1 MVIANVA
8 RGFSICFCL
17 GNEINFWAGVRLN
30 LDSVVGI
37 VRALVGI
44 ITGIIII
51 AVGIAAG
58 LIIRAGMIASS
69 IVVIVL
75 ITAGTIV
82 VIITIVVVV
91 VVTIVVVVVAWTIV
105 FAFWIIIAMFPKV
118 GTTMVGTRIIR
129 LRLAAVPSIIIAI
142 VIMAVIAAII
152 LVVFRF
158 FLKVHIKELGH
169 RVQSFSGKLLANFLE
184 TFSPLPRHGIEE

>member
-8 RGFSICFCL
+8 RGFSICFGL

-30 LDSVVGI
+30 FDSVVGI

-91 VVTIVVVVVAWTIV
+91 VTIVVVVAWTIV

-129 LRLAAVPSIIIAI
+129 LRLTAVPSIIIAI